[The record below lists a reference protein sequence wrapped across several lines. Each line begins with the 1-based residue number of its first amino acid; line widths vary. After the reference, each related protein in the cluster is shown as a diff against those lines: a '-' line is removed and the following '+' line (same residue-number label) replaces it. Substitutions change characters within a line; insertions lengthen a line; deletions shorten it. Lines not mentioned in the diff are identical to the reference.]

1 MAKSLWFCISNAPY
15 SSIQY
20 SVIHCQSITTDTEEV
35 ENAIF
40 LIICMCTNEVVSCL
54 LSKFLKSLIN
64 RNTNQCVM
72 YLSKALMSWKHD
84 NLFSCCPQQGWITP
98 VEMTHLCLTS
108 PWSCACCMHKEKDC
122 LCCLKERTQSASV
135 DVSVRPA
142 PSLYFRHGG
151 WQFVRTWV
159 NSLPRCDS
167 CLQPLPSKTNG
178 SLRNFLAFPWKS

>member
-1 MAKSLWFCISNAPY
+1 
-15 SSIQY
+15 
-20 SVIHCQSITTDTEEV
+20 
-35 ENAIF
+35 
-40 LIICMCTNEVVSCL
+40 MCANCVFSRSP
-54 LSKFLKSLIN
+54 SKFLQRSPIN
-64 RNTNQCVM
+64 RSANQCVM
-72 YLSKALMSWKHD
+72 YLSESLMSWKRD
-84 NLFSCCPQQGWITP
+84 NLFSRWPQQGWIVP

-135 DVSVRPA
+135 DVSVQPV

-151 WQFVRTWV
+151 WQSVRTWV

-178 SLRNFLAFPWKS
+178 SLRNFSSFPWESQIEERQGDRSGLNAGRASSLQINI